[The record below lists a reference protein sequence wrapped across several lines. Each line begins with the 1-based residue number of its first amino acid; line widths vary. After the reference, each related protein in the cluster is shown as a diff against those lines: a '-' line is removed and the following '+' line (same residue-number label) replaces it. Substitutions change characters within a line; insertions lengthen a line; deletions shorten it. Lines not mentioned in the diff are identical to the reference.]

1 MSSGHDKG
9 ESLSPHRATLTTRAS
24 LTVDRIPTGTTA
36 SVGKPKGE
44 AHVAQAEEDSK
55 LTSLIA

>member
-1 MSSGHDKG
+1 
-9 ESLSPHRATLTTRAS
+9 
-24 LTVDRIPTGTTA
+24 VDRIPTGTTA